1 LKWDGC
7 ALPMVALTDIL
18 KSAAAGVKVP
28 SEWEVKNELQ
38 IDDDKLTMIFSGG
51 AVTMADGGAQ
61 DAESI
66 IRLDSKRLCN
76 YIDGTIDYM
85 TVWRELAEPSP
96 TDRTYLQKGS
106 GAKFFMVLD
115 ALCKNYKADAA
126 FKKTINDY
134 KANLGA

>member
-1 LKWDGC
+1 MDT
-7 ALPMVALTDIL
+7 LTDIL

-28 SEWEVKNELQ
+28 PEWEVKNELR
-38 IDDDKLTMIFSGG
+38 INDDTLTLVFSGG
-51 AVTMADGGAQ
+51 AVVIVDGGAE
-61 DAESI
+61 DAEAS

-96 TDRTYLQKGS
+96 TDRTYMQKGS

-115 ALCKNYKADAA
+115 ALIQRYRKDGGFQLEFDKCKKEYSPNQ
-126 FKKTINDY
+126 
-134 KANLGA
+134 